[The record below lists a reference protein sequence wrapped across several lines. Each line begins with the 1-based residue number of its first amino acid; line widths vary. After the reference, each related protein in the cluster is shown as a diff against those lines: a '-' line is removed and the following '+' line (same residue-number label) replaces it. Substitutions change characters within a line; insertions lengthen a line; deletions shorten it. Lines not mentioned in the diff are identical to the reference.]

1 MILARDK
8 DIALLF
14 QGVSSE
20 ARTRKDSKGFPLAGT
35 MRSKKELLERY
46 FEWEPKVPTQKVDHN
61 THANKLN
68 QAKTKKSKVGNNDE
82 KHSQDISFDELKFD
96 KKIVKP
102 VASGTSFLSAAL
114 KVSQAT
120 KLELTLY
127 ISKTLANDGDAEVVN
142 VSVEQDA
149 SVEDVISSGLS
160 AAKHHCFHPASY
172 VLRLHDGDGQPDL
185 DMPPLD
191 KKRKIKKFG
200 EETEYC
206 LSLVKQIPVDDG
218 QTSAVGKNFHKF
230 DTIGVRTLEI
240 FVLKDRYT
248 IRIEKYHTCLADLI
262 STLRKKRIK
271 LPLYIEGI
279 SFVISEADRKRVG
292 LTSCSL
298 NLYTKLEDLGDIRTI
313 RLQKK
318 RFADMGN
325 DELEHDRFSNR
336 KSLSAQ
342 ASNRQI
348 QMARRLSSDTTSQT
362 KKTFIFNPLTAAEYK
377 EWKVKKTNKWGRQ
390 QKRLL
395 GLSLT
400 KITNKKEGNWL
411 ESQPSRDVKRR
422 ERNISDVLKVEVE
435 KDSPCVFSI
444 TYKEGNTSVT
454 YETELPEDAAEI
466 VAKIKYIQSLSGN
479 AV

>member
-1 MILARDK
+1 M
-8 DIALLF
+8 
-14 QGVSSE
+14 
-20 ARTRKDSKGFPLAGT
+20 
-35 MRSKKELLERY
+35 
-46 FEWEPKVPTQKVDHN
+46 
-61 THANKLN
+61 
-68 QAKTKKSKVGNNDE
+68 
-82 KHSQDISFDELKFD
+82 
-96 KKIVKP
+96 
-102 VASGTSFLSAAL
+102 
-114 KVSQAT
+114 
-120 KLELTLY
+120 
-127 ISKTLANDGDAEVVN
+127 
-142 VSVEQDA
+142 
-149 SVEDVISSGLS
+149 
-160 AAKHHCFHPASY
+160 
-172 VLRLHDGDGQPDL
+172 
-185 DMPPLD
+185 
-191 KKRKIKKFG
+191 
-200 EETEYC
+200 
-206 LSLVKQIPVDDG
+206 
-218 QTSAVGKNFHKF
+218 
-230 DTIGVRTLEI
+230 
-240 FVLKDRYT
+240 
-248 IRIEKYHTCLADLI
+248 
-262 STLRKKRIK
+262 
-271 LPLYIEGI
+271 
-279 SFVISEADRKRVG
+279 G

-342 ASNRQI
+342 ASNWQI